1 MKITIDLNECPNFGL
16 SPNYIYRSLYMEYWN
31 KLQKTYD
38 RNLWGLADACDTAA
52 RALYAQNTGR
62 SRNVKS
68 LILTYA
74 DAEACFE
81 LFKQF
86 ADVWSENC
94 LTNC

>member
-16 SPNYIYRSLYMEYWN
+16 SPNYIYHSLYMEYWN
-31 KLQKTYD
+31 KLQKTYH

>member
-1 MKITIDLNECPNFGL
+1 MKITIDLDECPCSGL
-16 SPNYIYRSLYMEYWN
+16 SPTYVYRSLYMEHWN
-31 KLQKTYD
+31 KLQEIYHSP
-38 RNLWGLADACDTAA
+38 LWGMVIPCDLVA
-52 RALYAQNTGR
+52 RELYAKKTGR
-62 SRNVKS
+62 SKNVKN

-86 ADVWSENC
+86 ADVWSRNY

>member
-1 MKITIDLNECPNFGL
+1 MKITINLDECPCSGV
-16 SPNYIYRSLYMEYWN
+16 SPNYGYRSLYMEYWS
-31 KLQKTYD
+31 KLQKIYQ
-38 RNLWGLADACDTAA
+38 NHLWGMATVCDSTA
-52 RALYAQNTGR
+52 RELYAQKTGR
-62 SRNVKS
+62 SKNVKN

-86 ADVWSENC
+86 ADVWSKNC

>member
-1 MKITIDLNECPNFGL
+1 MKITINWDECPCSGV
-16 SPNYIYRSLYMEYWN
+16 SPNYVYRSLYMEYWS
-31 KLQKTYD
+31 KLQKIYQ
-38 RNLWGLADACDTAA
+38 NHLWGMATVCDSTA
-52 RALYAQNTGR
+52 RELYAQKTGR
-62 SRNVKS
+62 SKNVKN

-86 ADVWSENC
+86 ADVWSKNC